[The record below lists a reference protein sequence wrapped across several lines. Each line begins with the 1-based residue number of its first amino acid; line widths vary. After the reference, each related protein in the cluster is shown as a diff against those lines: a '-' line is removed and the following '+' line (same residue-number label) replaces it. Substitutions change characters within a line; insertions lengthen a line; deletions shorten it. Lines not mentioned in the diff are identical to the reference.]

1 MDSKDKR
8 NVWLAGLSMLGFI
21 VLVAIICA
29 WHVLIVTQY
38 TKAGY
43 EQTVLPGRSCAFWVK
58 SDKYLENEK

>member
-21 VLVAIICA
+21 VLVAIILA

-43 EQTVLPGRSCAFWVK
+43 EQTVLPGSSFTFWVK
-58 SDKYLENEK
+58 SNLENEK